1 VAYIARVKRLLLGRA
16 LPTAQKGRETG
27 RAGAVASLGSDALSS
42 NVYATQEILIILA
55 VGGFG
60 LYTYGPAVAACVI
73 LVFIVVVA
81 AYRYTVREYPGGGA
95 DYDVALRNLG
105 PTPAVAVAAAMLID
119 FALTLAVSTA
129 AMLDT
134 VVSVLPNLYDAR
146 VVLAFAVLAGLTLL
160 SLRGSPATA
169 AILQFGTF
177 AFVAVILLTVIVA
190 AVEVVVGD
198 TPRAASADWETTA
211 AEGGL
216 AGLALLLVL
225 ARSFSSGSI
234 AVTGVE
240 SVGTGV
246 QNLRQP
252 RGERAAAVLVLIGS
266 ISMALF
272 AGITWLALLTG
283 VRTTAESEDLVGLP
297 EGQPQQTVVV
307 QVVDAVFGSAWFVVP
322 AVVATVLIL
331 AAAGM
336 SAFRSFSVL
345 SSILAR
351 DGFLPR
357 QFLARGDRLVFSN
370 GIVLL
375 GLAAGLLVWA
385 FDASLTN
392 LIQLYVVGVFLALA
406 LGQVGMARH
415 WAAQLRRQLAVPER
429 RKAQRAR
436 VVADIAAVITSVVLV
451 VVLVS
456 KFTTGAWVVALLVP
470 LAAAAMRA
478 TKRHYD
484 TVAYEMAAEERA
496 VTAITSEV
504 VALILVARI
513 HRPTLRALAYAR
525 ATRPTVL
532 EAVTVAVDSQESAAL
547 ARQWQDYGIPVQLT
561 ILESPYREISTPVI
575 AYVRALQRSDP
586 ERLLTI
592 YVPEFVVDH
601 WWERLLHNQSAAR
614 LKRSLMAL
622 PNVVV
627 VTVPWQRAAADG
639 GSPEPTRSSG
649 GVTGMTAAVPRI
661 VPAAQERARGG
672 Q

>member
-1 VAYIARVKRLLLGRA
+1 MVAYIARVKRLLLGRA
-16 LPTAQKGRETG
+16 LPTAQLRRETG

-42 NVYATQEILIILA
+42 NVYATQEILMILA

-60 LYTYGPAVAACVI
+60 LYAYGPAVAACVVV
-73 LVFIVVVA
+73 VFIAVVA
-81 AYRYTVREYPGGGA
+81 AYRYTVQEYPGGGA

-105 PTPAVAVAAAMLID
+105 PTPAVVVAAAMLVD
-119 FALTLAVSTA
+119 FALTLAVSTS

-134 VVSVLPNLYDAR
+134 VVSVLPGLYDAR
-146 VVLAFAVLAGLTLL
+146 VVLAFAVIAGLTLL
-160 SLRGSPATA
+160 SLRGSPTTA
-169 AILQFGTF
+169 AILRFGTF
-177 AFVAVILLTVIVA
+177 AFVAAILLTVIVA

-198 TPRAASADWETTA
+198 TPQAVSAEWETS

-246 QNLRQP
+246 QTLRRP
-252 RGERAAAVLVLIGS
+252 RGQRASDALVLIGATS
-266 ISMALF
+266 LVLF
-272 AGITWLALLTG
+272 VGITWLALLTG
-283 VRTTAESEDLVGLP
+283 VRTTADGADLIGLP
-297 EGQPQQTVVV
+297 EGQPQQTLVV

-322 AVVATVLIL
+322 VVAATVLIL

-345 SSILAR
+345 SSVLAR

-357 QFLARGDRLVFSN
+357 QLLARGDRLVYSN

-385 FDASLTN
+385 FDVSLTS

-406 LGQVGMARH
+406 LGQAGMARH
-415 WAAQLRRQLAVPER
+415 WAAQLRRQLTVPER
-429 RKAQRAR
+429 RRARRAR
-436 VVADIAAVITSVVLV
+436 VVAVIAAVITSAVLV

-456 KFTTGAWVVALLVP
+456 KFTAGAWLVVLLVP
-470 LAAAAMRA
+470 LAAVAMRA

-484 TVAYEMAAEERA
+484 TVAYEMAAEEQS
-496 VTAITSEV
+496 VTPITREV

-532 EAVTVAVDSQESAAL
+532 EAITVAVDSQESAAL
-547 ARQWQDYGIPVQLT
+547 SRQWHASGIPAQLT
-561 ILESPYREISTPVI
+561 ILESPYREINTPVI
-575 AYVRALQRSDP
+575 AYVRALQREHP
-586 ERLLTI
+586 ERLLTV

-627 VTVPWQRAAADG
+627 VTVPWQRAADG
-639 GSPEPTRSSG
+639 VGSDASARSTG
-649 GVTGMTAAVPRI
+649 GVTGMTAALPKI
-661 VPAAQERARGG
+661 TAQAQNRPGG
-672 Q
+672 GR